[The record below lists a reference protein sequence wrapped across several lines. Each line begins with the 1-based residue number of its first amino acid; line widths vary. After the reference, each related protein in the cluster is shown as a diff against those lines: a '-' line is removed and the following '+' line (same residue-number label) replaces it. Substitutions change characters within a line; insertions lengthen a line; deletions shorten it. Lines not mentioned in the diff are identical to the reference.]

1 MRWTAVVNPAAGR
14 GRTRRSLGALTDA
27 CDARGIPV
35 HVAGNQADGEQ
46 AARAAYAAGRG
57 VVACGGDG
65 TVSELAA
72 IAAECGGPLAIVPT
86 GSGNDFARHFGIDG
100 KRPLDALALLDH
112 GREIACDLGRVRAAD
127 GASTRFTT
135 VAHTGFDAEA
145 NRWANTVQWAS
156 GTTLYVLAV
165 VRTVATYQPRP
176 LRITT
181 TDASG
186 APTVWEGP
194 AWLVAAGNT
203 RYYAGGMMI
212 TPAARAD
219 DGLLDVSVIGPV
231 SRVEFLRRFP
241 RVFKGTHVE
250 VAGVETFRGRTVDV
264 EPVGS
269 GLDLD
274 VYASGERVGPLGAHV
289 EPDPGALLLIV
300 PPG

>member
-14 GRTRRSLGALTDA
+14 GRTRRSLGPLTDA
-27 CDARGIPV
+27 CTARGVDV
-35 HVAGNQADGEQ
+35 HVARDQADGEQ
-46 AARAAYAAGRG
+46 AARAAFGAGRG

-72 IAAECGGPLAIVPT
+72 VAAECGGPLAVVPT

-112 GREIACDLGRVRAAD
+112 GREIACDLGHVRAAD
-127 GASTRFTT
+127 GAERRFTT
-135 VAHTGFDAEA
+135 VAHTGFDADA
-145 NRWANTVQWAS
+145 NRWANTVQWTS

-165 VRTVATYQPRP
+165 MRTLVTYRPRP
-176 LRITT
+176 LRLTT
-181 TDASG
+181 TDGSG
-186 APTVWEGP
+186 TPVVWEGP

-212 TPAARAD
+212 SPTARAD
-219 DGLLDVSVIGPV
+219 DGLLDVCVIGPI
-231 SRVEFLRRFP
+231 SRARFLYRFP
-241 RVFKGTHVE
+241 RVFSGTHTAV
-250 VAGVETFRGRTVDV
+250 VGVETFRGRTVEI
-264 EPVGS
+264 EPLGP

-274 VYASGERVGPLGAHV
+274 VYASGEPVGPLAACV
-289 EPDPGALLLIV
+289 ATDPGALRLIV